1 MVSFHFILKK
11 RLVVKEEAFIKK
23 TFKYFFLTKPHLASN
38 WSIFYIYLDC
48 HLFRRCEAI
57 EITRIMRVA
66 IILLLLS
73 GSCYRGSSFSMTF
86 TDRFRAKCPAD
97 LSEVIQFDPSLNVNS
112 NDEAW
117 VAVYR
122 SSNNLPSVLL
132 QDDFRNA
139 MRIATSIQNDGIS
152 QSTSVDYEYS
162 RHIETGVA
170 NSDSS
175 STGVKA
181 KIPIAV
187 AKIAPS
193 VIEGKYVLSEMRCS
207 LKKEDQNVDC
217 DGNSEHCEAISICI
231 DELIIHHLSQGKP
244 FDNSIRVKATL
255 VSGKL
260 LEERGFQEIDEMSKD
275 MATHISSLD
284 SCLVKFAERAVASVS
299 KNLGARERALK

>member
-1 MVSFHFILKK
+1 MKK
-11 RLVVKEEAFIKK
+11 
-23 TFKYFFLTKPHLASN
+23 
-38 WSIFYIYLDC
+38 
-48 HLFRRCEAI
+48 
-57 EITRIMRVA
+57 A

-73 GSCYRGSSFSMTF
+73 STCYHASSFSMAF

-97 LSEVIQFDPSLNVNS
+97 INSVNQFDPSLTVNG

-139 MRIATSIQNDGIS
+139 MRIATSVQTDGTS

-162 RHIETGVA
+162 RHIEIGAA

-193 VIEGKYVLSEMRCS
+193 SVVEGKYVISEMRCS
-207 LKKEDQNVDC
+207 LKKEDQNKDC

-231 DELIIHHLSQGKP
+231 DELIIHHLSEGKP

-284 SCLVKFAERAVASVS
+284 SCLIKYAERAVASVS
-299 KNLGARERALK
+299 KNPGARERALKIVQLLGKEDPKEKDGDDDDGSEPEYVDPWATSKIF